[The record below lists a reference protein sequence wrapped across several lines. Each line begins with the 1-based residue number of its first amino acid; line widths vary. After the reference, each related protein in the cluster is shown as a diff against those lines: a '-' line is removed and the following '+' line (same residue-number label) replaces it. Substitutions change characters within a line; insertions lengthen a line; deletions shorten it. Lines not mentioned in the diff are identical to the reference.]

1 MKQYFVYIMTNK
13 PNGVLYIGVT
23 SDLVK
28 RCYQHKNNLADGFTK
43 KYHLHQ
49 LIYYEDT
56 SDVYEALTREK
67 RLKKWRR
74 EWKLDLINK
83 FNPSWN
89 DLYNNIA
96 G

>member
-1 MKQYFVYIMTNK
+1 MWGLT
-13 PNGVLYIGVT
+13 PNFYWP
-23 SDLVK
+23 LV
-28 RCYQHKNNLADGFTK
+28 
-43 KYHLHQ
+43 
-49 LIYYEDT
+49 YYEDT